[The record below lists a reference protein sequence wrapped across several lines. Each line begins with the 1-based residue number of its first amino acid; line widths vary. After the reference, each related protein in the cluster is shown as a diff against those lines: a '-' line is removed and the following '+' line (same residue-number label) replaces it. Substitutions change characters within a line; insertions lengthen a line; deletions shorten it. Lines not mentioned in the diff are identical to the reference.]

1 MESGIISLV
10 LILCIILNSNIN
22 KLQRN
27 QEEIKLKL
35 NSIID
40 YFGIDVPDKYKEKIS
55 LELKDELIKLIKAD
69 QKVKAKKKLR
79 DVTGMGLKEAKEY
92 VDNLDVN

>member
-1 MESGIISLV
+1 MESAIVGLLISL
-10 LILCIILNSNIN
+10 CFILNAKIN

-27 QEEIKLKL
+27 QEEIELKL

-55 LELKDELIKLIKAD
+55 CELKDELIKLIKAD
-69 QKVKAKKKLR
+69 EKVKAIKKLR

-92 VDNLDVN
+92 VDNLDV